1 MIEQRDKMIILK
13 KIINWIYK
21 GNIFGVFLKFGIII
35 GILFGTLYYLFRPH
49 GVLDCLDFSYVFRLT
64 PICKPISHAS
74 YIRILLYCIEL
85 GLMAGIIGYFFF
97 IIKEKIKNTLIKNKE
112 EKMNTASFKNN
123 KIEILLF
130 YIVSAVIVGFAM
142 NYLLSVLW
150 YKI

>member
-49 GVLDCLDFSYVFRLT
+49 GVLDCLDFNYVFRLT